1 MGGDITPLGS
11 TPGVWPTMLQA
22 TKRGAS
28 SLPLFPLT
36 NRPTRKYYLHSLPR
50 AAFLLTPINPVKTTA
65 ASLFFLSLKLLYYSE
80 KGRRLYF

>member
-28 SLPLFPLT
+28 SLPLFSLT
-36 NRPTRKYYLHSLPR
+36 IKI
-50 AAFLLTPINPVKTTA
+50 LL
-65 ASLFFLSLKLLYYSE
+65 LLSAVGGVTVPQISREYALADI
-80 KGRRLYF
+80 